1 MEKVGNKEE
10 AKKKEFLFYCLTLED
25 GIDRLSRNFGNMT
38 AILHCIKSQKSADLN
53 KELFCSLVLIGTGPL
68 VFSSAVLNILVGT

>member
-38 AILHCIKSQKSADLN
+38 AILHCIKS
-53 KELFCSLVLIGTGPL
+53 
-68 VFSSAVLNILVGT
+68 